1 MILIFATL
9 KDLQFTDCV
18 YILYHRNVCCITME
32 KILMLENLQLTRPL
46 AVFDIE
52 STGVVPQRDR
62 IVEIAVMKIMPDGTS
77 RTTVRR
83 LNPGMPIPPG
93 ATAIHGISDADV
105 ADCPQFADI
114 ADKLLAYLDGC
125 DLAGYNIQ
133 GFDVPLLENEFK
145 RVGLDLNTSSR
156 RIIDAYNIFCKL
168 YPRTLTAAYKFF
180 CGKDL
185 EGAHGAAADTAAT
198 FEVLLGELAKH
209 PELPRDPAALAEFS
223 DMTDPDAVDRSRR
236 FKWNGDEVMV
246 NFGKYAGRSLRD
258 IAENEPGFLR
268 WIIKS
273 DFPDDVR
280 AIAEKALIGIFPERK
295 N

>member
-1 MILIFATL
+1 MFDL
-9 KDLQFTDCV
+9 KLD
-18 YILYHRNVCCITME
+18 
-32 KILMLENLQLTRPL
+32 RPL

-52 STGVVPQRDR
+52 STGIVPQRDR
-62 IVEIAVMKIMPDGTS
+62 IVEIAVLKIMPDGSS
-77 RTTVRR
+77 RNTVRR
-83 LNPGMPIPPG
+83 LNPQMPIPPG
-93 ATAIHGISDADV
+93 ATAIHGITDADV
-105 ADCPQFADI
+105 ADCPVFADI
-114 ADKLLAYLDGC
+114 ADKLLNYLDGC

-133 GFDVPLLENEFK
+133 GFDIPLLENEFK
-145 RVGLDLNTSSR
+145 RVGLDLQTSQR
-156 RIIDAYNIFCKL
+156 RVIDAYTLFCKL

-198 FEVLLGELAKH
+198 FEVLMGQLTRH
-209 PELPRDPAALAEFS
+209 PELPRTVDELADFS
-223 DMTDPDAVDRSRR
+223 DMTDPDAVDRNRR

-280 AIAEKALIGIFPERK
+280 SIAEKALIGIFPERQK
-295 N
+295 Q